1 MFQKFVQKKVY
12 SRIFVAFIVGMMI
25 MATMSIASVKANP
38 INVTVSPTSGPVGT
52 VVTVSGNDAT
62 ARGEVRVYVAI
73 FIVSFFAATTTAN
86 STGDYSVNITVPAFP
101 EDTYSIVVLDVETGD
116 MNMATFTIESS
127 ITLNIEEG
135 SYNDEVTVKGH
146 GFDSDALITLTFDGD
161 DVTPTPQPETGD
173 FGSFEARIRVPLMP
187 KGTYTVTADD
197 GSNTASASFTVIPK
211 ITVNPTSG
219 PRSTAAYVNGTG
231 FAPSAGVSVMFG
243 AVNVTMY
250 PSFPTNLD
258 GSFMQLFLVPDVP
271 DGTHTIN
278 ATDASGNSA
287 TAPFTKPSP
296 VMTVTPNTTSGPAL
310 VTVNGF
316 GLPPNTPILVYFEN
330 IFAVSFLDL
339 MIESE
344 VLFTDEYGSYE
355 YCFIVP
361 VAKPGVYT
369 VAAYQIIE
377 GLGFTI
383 GEKLASAS
391 LTIVEDALLTDI
403 KDDLTAIE
411 ARLVSIEGNIA
422 TINSTI
428 GLIETD
434 IANIQLNVTAI
445 NGNIATI
452 QTTLGTI
459 QGRIT
464 SIEGSAATI
473 ETDVGTV
480 KTDIS
485 HIKGSQET
493 LTIPFYVTLV
503 MALIAGIGA
512 IALLVMHLQAMRRTV
527 KP

>member
-1 MFQKFVQKKVY
+1 MFQKFVQKKTY
-12 SRIFVAFIVGMMI
+12 SRILVAFIVGVMI

-52 VVTVSGNDAT
+52 VVTVSGDDAT
-62 ARGEVRVYVAI
+62 AGGEVRVYVAI

-101 EDTYSIVVLDVETGD
+101 EDIYSIVVLDVETGD

-127 ITLNIEEG
+127 ITLNNEEG
-135 SYNDEVTVKGH
+135 SYNDEVIVKGH
-146 GFDSDALITLTFDGD
+146 GFDSDVLITLTFDGD
-161 DVTPTPQPETGD
+161 DVTPTPQPETDD
-173 FGSFEARIRVPLMP
+173 FGSFEARIRVPMVP

-211 ITVNPTSG
+211 LTVSPTSG
-219 PRSTAAYVNGTG
+219 PKSTIVYVNGTG
-231 FAPSAGVSVMFG
+231 FASSVGVSVMFG

-258 GSFMQLFLVPDVP
+258 GSFMQLFLVPDVA
-271 DGTHTIN
+271 DGTYTVN
-278 ATDASGNSA
+278 ATDASGSSA
-287 TAPFTKPSP
+287 TAPFIKPSP
-296 VMTVTPNTTSGPAL
+296 IMTVTPNTTSGPAL

-316 GLPPNTPILVYFEN
+316 GLPPNTPILVHFED
-330 IFAVSFLDL
+330 ILAVSLMDL
-339 MIESE
+339 MVKSE

-355 YCFIVP
+355 YSFIVP

-369 VAAYQIIE
+369 VAAYQVV
-377 GLGFTI
+377 GGGFTT

-391 LTIVEDALLTDI
+391 LTIVEDALLSDI

-411 ARLVSIEGNIA
+411 ARLVSIEGNVA

-445 NGNIATI
+445 NGNVATI
-452 QTTLGTI
+452 QTALGTI

-464 SIEGSAATI
+464 SIEGSTATI

-503 MALIAGIGA
+503 MALIAAVGA
-512 IALLVMHLQAMRRTV
+512 IALLVMHIQAMRRTA